1 MLTLNLV
8 WSEPN
13 LADFLQSTFPPELA
27 PALLDAIPI
36 LHRFLLR
43 LGSFPYQNDPDKL
56 LTLNVL
62 RMAVILLL
70 KNDAYRW
77 STDQEGRVSNSDPW
91 FDKFRVVVFQSM
103 TSLENLSESSP
114 DPKRQRGEEDDL
126 HLQEVLDCINSS
138 NYWRDPEYPKWVV
151 DGPKYPVSLY
161 SSSWSK
167 DLHRLIPMDEFRSLL
182 RLLVVSQLYRGGID
196 VQQSLTCLPRL
207 ENITDCMI
215 AAFKEEN
222 DTSGIPWEVFDQVV
236 GRSMVRVSLQNLEE

>member
-1 MLTLNLV
+1 MLTFNLV
-8 WSEPN
+8 WSESDLTN
-13 LADFLQSTFPPELA
+13 FLQSTFPPELA
-27 PALLDAIPI
+27 PVFLDAIPI

-43 LGSFPYQNDPDKL
+43 LGSFPYQNDPDRL

-77 STDQEGRVSNSDPW
+77 STDQEGRISNSDPW

-103 TSLENLSESSP
+103 TSLEDPSGSSP
-114 DPKRQRGEEDDL
+114 DSKRQRGEEDDF
-126 HLQEVLDCINSS
+126 HLQEVLDSINSS
-138 NYWRDPEYPKWVV
+138 SYWRDPEYPKWVI
-151 DGPKYPVSLY
+151 DGPKYPASLY

-196 VQQSLTCLPRL
+196 AQQFSTCLPQL
-207 ENITDCMI
+207 ENVTDCML
-215 AAFKEEN
+215 AAFKEGN
-222 DTSGIPWEVFDQVV
+222 DTTGIPWEVFDQVV
-236 GRSMVRVSLQNLEE
+236 GRSMVRISLPNLRE